1 MDLVRQSFGVCP
13 QHDILFDTLTVR
25 EHLEF
30 YGGLKGVL
38 PELMHQTITTKL
50 REVGLE
56 EKIDAFV
63 ESLSGGQKRKLSVCI
78 ALIGNSKIIFLDEP
92 TSGMDPVSRRQVRVV
107 LRLSCGTWYGDP
119 GSFGSLSHVSGFSV
133 LVVVGFCCCCCCC
146 CCCCFL
152 LVGR

>member
-1 MDLVRQSFGVCP
+1 MDLIRQSFGVCP

-30 YGGLKGVL
+30 YGGLKGVP
-38 PELMHQTITTKL
+38 PEHLEQTIALKL

-56 EKIDAFV
+56 DKIDAFV

-92 TSGMDPVSRRQVRVV
+92 TSGMDPVSRRQVRRT
-107 LRLSCGTWYGDP
+107 LWLPC
-119 GSFGSLSHVSGFSV
+119 
-133 LVVVGFCCCCCCC
+133 LVVCG
-146 CCCCFL
+146 
-152 LVGR
+152 GRVRRALSSACN